1 MSPALPS
8 RVAILAGLLF
18 DDGVLAV
25 AAPVQAAACTTSP
38 EHDWQAIRDAIR
50 RSTDP
55 ALALRAGARTHLGEL
70 GVAGLLLLSCASLR
84 DYFEC
89 AARYRDIAP
98 ALPRVRHVQAP
109 DGTLR
114 ILPDEHAAEWP
125 HDLRRFLVEW
135 QVMQQV
141 THLQD
146 AFGAGLRPSHISFA
160 HAAPAGRAPHA
171 QYLGCACAFD
181 ADRTEILYPA
191 GNLARRP
198 RLANALAASLLQAG
212 CDALLAQLGASPGH
226 AGRVADA
233 LRQMCDSGVSMKRVA
248 AAMHMTD
255 RTLRRRLAA
264 EGTSFSAICREVQ
277 CRIATQQLRNG
288 GASIEE
294 VAASSGFSDAANFR
308 RAFIRWTSMSPAQFR
323 RQWAG

>member
-8 RVAILAGLLF
+8 RIAILAGLLV
-18 DDGVLAV
+18 DDGVLA
-25 AAPVQAAACTTSP
+25 ATAPPHAAACATSL
-38 EHDWQAIRDAIR
+38 EQDWQACRDAIR
-50 RSTDP
+50 LSTDP
-55 ALALRAGARTHLGEL
+55 ALALRAGARTHLGDL
-70 GVAGLLLLSCASLR
+70 GIAGLLLLSCASLR

-98 ALPRVRHVQAP
+98 ALPRVQHVQAP

-114 ILPDEHAAEWP
+114 ILPDEHATEWP
-125 HDLRRFLVEW
+125 VDLRRFLVEW

-146 AFGAGLRPSHISFA
+146 AFGADLRPMRIAFG
-160 HAAPAGRAPHA
+160 HAAPSGHATHA
-171 QYLGCACAFD
+171 QYLGCPCDFD
-181 ADRTEILYPA
+181 ARRTEIRYPA
-191 GNLARRP
+191 AVLARRP

-212 CDALLAQLGASPGH
+212 CDALLAQLGASLGH
-226 AGRVADA
+226 ASRVADA
-233 LRQMCDSGVSMKRVA
+233 LRQMCDTGVSMKRVA
-248 AAMHMTD
+248 AAMCMTD

-277 CRIATQQLRNG
+277 CRIATQQLRSAG
-288 GASIEE
+288 VSIEE
-294 VAASSGFSDAANFR
+294 VAATSGFSDTANFR

-323 RQWAG
+323 RQWAR